1 MLYLCNKQKCH
12 TNYTITIIIK
22 SEMQER
28 TRRKKQSKVT
38 FFLGA
43 SLLPLTI
50 AHKRNVS
57 NSKSSKMAPLVKK
70 DFTIVD
76 YVIFVIS
83 LLIPA
88 AIGIYYAC
96 VGSSRKTAREVLI
109 GSSKLGI
116 VPVALALIATYMS
129 AISILG
135 FPVEIYQ
142 YGTMILWYEVAYLI
156 VFPSVAFIFLPVM
169 YPLKLTSV
177 YEYLE
182 LRFNRIVRRM
192 ASLIFC
198 FQVFLYLAVVLYAP
212 ALALSS
218 VTELGIATSMLITG
232 LIATFY
238 TTLGGGNAVVW
249 TSALQMLLIVSGV
262 LAVIIAGSTELG
274 GIGHLW
280 QLADQGKRIQFFDI
294 RADPRIRHSFWS
306 VIIGGSF
313 TILTLFSV
321 NQMGVQRYFTMPTL
335 KSAQLMLLFNIP
347 LNGFFIFLF
356 TFVGLILYATYQ
368 WCDPRLYG
376 LIDKAD
382 QTLPFYVMNKL
393 FHLTGLPGLF
403 VSALYG
409 AGLST
414 LASGCTALATV
425 LLQDIVKP
433 IYFTIRQQQ
442 LPNTCS
448 IGLAIIG
455 LAFAVGSLKSTIMQ
469 ISLSIFGIVGGPLLG
484 VFIVGMFLP
493 FCNSKGAMVGLVS
506 SLIVTLWIGFGA
518 IFHGVVP
525 VLLPMNTLGCTSN
538 VTIMN
543 VTLNMSN
550 YNEVYSIYGESSV
563 KPRSSGTKIGTA
575 ALLTILISS
584 LVKGSFCFPQHR
596 MGLLHLYLFV
606 LLFIILA
613 VGQLFRVEPAE
624 KNFHKLFMK
633 PLPLGNSRVNKRRRY
648 YSFIGVLVTIIV
660 GSIVSAC
667 TGFLK
672 GEKVDQRLISPI
684 TRRLCPC
691 FIKYYGNIED
701 SAMEMKSDK

>member
-1 MLYLCNKQKCH
+1 
-12 TNYTITIIIK
+12 
-22 SEMQER
+22 
-28 TRRKKQSKVT
+28 
-38 FFLGA
+38 
-43 SLLPLTI
+43 
-50 AHKRNVS
+50 
-57 NSKSSKMAPLVKK
+57 MAPLVKK

-142 YGTMILWYEVAYLI
+142 YGTMILWYEVAYFI

-218 VTELGIATSMLITG
+218 VTELGIAASVLITG

-442 LPNTCS
+442 LPNSRLLFVSKFLSCS

-506 SLIVTLWIGFGA
+506 SLIVTLWIGLGA

-525 VLLPMNTLGCTSN
+525 VLLPTNTLGCTSN

-543 VTLNMSN
+543 VTLNVSN
-550 YNEVYSIYGESSV
+550 YNEVYSIYGERYVEKLDKGQFLLSATLY
-563 KPRSSGTKIGTA
+563 GLA
-575 ALLTILISS
+575 ASLLVRLAIHYTVLVSDKVSS
-584 LVKGSFCFPQHR
+584 LQISCLQ
-596 MGLLHLYLFV
+596 
-606 LLFIILA
+606 LA

-633 PLPLGNSRVNKRRRY
+633 Y

-691 FIKYYGNIED
+691 FMKYYGNIED

>member
-1 MLYLCNKQKCH
+1 
-12 TNYTITIIIK
+12 
-22 SEMQER
+22 
-28 TRRKKQSKVT
+28 
-38 FFLGA
+38 
-43 SLLPLTI
+43 LLSLTI
-50 AHKRNVS
+50 VHKRNVS

-142 YGTMILWYEVAYLI
+142 YGTMILWYEVAYFI

-218 VTELGIATSMLITG
+218 VTELGIAASVLITG

-442 LPNTCS
+442 LPNSRLLFVSKFLSCS

-506 SLIVTLWIGFGA
+506 SLIVTLWIGLGA

-525 VLLPMNTLGCTSN
+525 VLLPTNTLGCTSN

-543 VTLNMSN
+543 VTLNVSN
-550 YNEVYSIYGESSV
+550 YNEVYSIYGESGSLIEFY
-563 KPRSSGTKIGTA
+563 KI
-575 ALLTILISS
+575 SY
-584 LVKGSFCFPQHR
+584 Q
-596 MGLLHLYLFV
+596 
-606 LLFIILA
+606 
-613 VGQLFRVEPAE
+613 
-624 KNFHKLFMK
+624 
-633 PLPLGNSRVNKRRRY
+633 Y

-691 FIKYYGNIED
+691 FMKYYGNIED

>member
-1 MLYLCNKQKCH
+1 
-12 TNYTITIIIK
+12 
-22 SEMQER
+22 
-28 TRRKKQSKVT
+28 
-38 FFLGA
+38 
-43 SLLPLTI
+43 
-50 AHKRNVS
+50 
-57 NSKSSKMAPLVKK
+57 MAPLVKK

-442 LPNTCS
+442 LPNSRLLFVSKFLSCS

-550 YNEVYSIYGESSV
+550 YNEVYSIYGESGSLIEFY
-563 KPRSSGTKIGTA
+563 KI
-575 ALLTILISS
+575 SY
-584 LVKGSFCFPQHR
+584 Q
-596 MGLLHLYLFV
+596 
-606 LLFIILA
+606 
-613 VGQLFRVEPAE
+613 
-624 KNFHKLFMK
+624 
-633 PLPLGNSRVNKRRRY
+633 Y

>member
-1 MLYLCNKQKCH
+1 LICYFGKDEESYIL
-12 TNYTITIIIK
+12 IL
-22 SEMQER
+22 E
-28 TRRKKQSKVT
+28 
-38 FFLGA
+38 
-43 SLLPLTI
+43 
-50 AHKRNVS
+50 
-57 NSKSSKMAPLVKK
+57 MAPLVKK

-218 VTELGIATSMLITG
+218 VTELGIAASVLITG

-442 LPNTCS
+442 LPNSRLLFVSKFLCNNIFNNLLIICSLFYVFFAACS

-506 SLIVTLWIGFGA
+506 SLIVTLWIGLGA

-525 VLLPMNTLGCTSN
+525 VLLPTNTLGCTSN

-543 VTLNMSN
+543 VTLNVSN
-550 YNEVYSIYGESSV
+550 YNEVYSIYGESGSLIEFY
-563 KPRSSGTKIGTA
+563 KI
-575 ALLTILISS
+575 SY
-584 LVKGSFCFPQHR
+584 Q
-596 MGLLHLYLFV
+596 
-606 LLFIILA
+606 
-613 VGQLFRVEPAE
+613 
-624 KNFHKLFMK
+624 
-633 PLPLGNSRVNKRRRY
+633 Y

-691 FIKYYGNIED
+691 FMKYYGNIED

>member
-1 MLYLCNKQKCH
+1 M
-12 TNYTITIIIK
+12 
-22 SEMQER
+22 E
-28 TRRKKQSKVT
+28 
-38 FFLGA
+38 
-43 SLLPLTI
+43 
-50 AHKRNVS
+50 
-57 NSKSSKMAPLVKK
+57 PLVKK

-96 VGSSRKTAREVLI
+96 VGISRKTAREVLI

-135 FPVEIYQ
+135 FPAEVYQ
-142 YGTMILWYEVAYLI
+142 YGTMIMWYEVVYFI

-218 VTELGIATSMLITG
+218 VTELSIATSVLITG

-249 TSALQMLLIVSGV
+249 TSTLQMLLVVSGV
-262 LAVIIAGSTELG
+262 LAVIIAGSIELG
-274 GIGHLW
+274 SIGHLW
-280 QLADQGKRIQFFDI
+280 QLAEQGKRIQFFDF
-294 RADPRIRHSFWS
+294 RTDPRIRHSFWS

-313 TILTLFSV
+313 TVLTLFSV

-335 KSAQLMLLFNIP
+335 KSAQLMLLANIP
-347 LNGFFIFLF
+347 LNTFCMLMF

-382 QTLPFYVMNKL
+382 QTLPFYVMNRL

-442 LPNTCS
+442 LPNNRLLFVSKFLSCS

-455 LAFAVGSLKSTIMQ
+455 LAFAVGALKSTIMQ

-493 FCNSKGAMVGLVS
+493 FCNSKGAIVGLVS
-506 SLIVTLWIGFGA
+506 SLIVTMWIGLGA
-518 IFHGVVP
+518 IFHGIVP

-543 VTLNMSN
+543 VTLDMSN
-550 YNEVYSIYGESSV
+550 YNEVYSIYGES
-563 KPRSSGTKIGTA
+563 
-575 ALLTILISS
+575 
-584 LVKGSFCFPQHR
+584 LVKGSFGFLQHR
-596 MGLLHLYLFV
+596 MGLLHPYLCA
-606 LLFIILA
+606 LLFSIYGYLIEFYKISY
-613 VGQLFRVEPAE
+613 Q
-624 KNFHKLFMK
+624 
-633 PLPLGNSRVNKRRRY
+633 Y
-648 YSFIGVLVTIIV
+648 YSLIGVLVTIIV

-672 GEKVDQRLISPI
+672 GEKIDQRLISPI

-691 FIKYYGNIED
+691 FIRYYRNIED
-701 SAMEMKSDK
+701 SGVEMK

>member
-1 MLYLCNKQKCH
+1 
-12 TNYTITIIIK
+12 
-22 SEMQER
+22 
-28 TRRKKQSKVT
+28 
-38 FFLGA
+38 
-43 SLLPLTI
+43 
-50 AHKRNVS
+50 
-57 NSKSSKMAPLVKK
+57 MAPLVKK

-218 VTELGIATSMLITG
+218 VTELGIAASVLITG

-442 LPNTCS
+442 LPNSRLLFVSKFLSCS

-506 SLIVTLWIGFGA
+506 SLIVTLWIGLGA

-525 VLLPMNTLGCTSN
+525 VLLPTSTLGCTSN

-543 VTLNMSN
+543 VTLNVSN
-550 YNEVYSIYGESSV
+550 YNEVYSIYGESGSLIEFY
-563 KPRSSGTKIGTA
+563 KI
-575 ALLTILISS
+575 SY
-584 LVKGSFCFPQHR
+584 Q
-596 MGLLHLYLFV
+596 
-606 LLFIILA
+606 
-613 VGQLFRVEPAE
+613 
-624 KNFHKLFMK
+624 
-633 PLPLGNSRVNKRRRY
+633 Y

-691 FIKYYGNIED
+691 FMKYYENIED

>member
-1 MLYLCNKQKCH
+1 
-12 TNYTITIIIK
+12 
-22 SEMQER
+22 
-28 TRRKKQSKVT
+28 
-38 FFLGA
+38 
-43 SLLPLTI
+43 
-50 AHKRNVS
+50 
-57 NSKSSKMAPLVKK
+57 MAPLVKK

-218 VTELGIATSMLITG
+218 VTELGIAASVLITG

-442 LPNTCS
+442 LPNSRLLFVSKFLSCS

-525 VLLPMNTLGCTSN
+525 VLLPTNTLGCTSN

-543 VTLNMSN
+543 VTLNVSN
-550 YNEVYSIYGESSV
+550 YNEVYSIYGESGSLIEFY
-563 KPRSSGTKIGTA
+563 KI
-575 ALLTILISS
+575 SY
-584 LVKGSFCFPQHR
+584 Q
-596 MGLLHLYLFV
+596 
-606 LLFIILA
+606 
-613 VGQLFRVEPAE
+613 
-624 KNFHKLFMK
+624 
-633 PLPLGNSRVNKRRRY
+633 Y

-701 SAMEMKSDK
+701 SAMEMKADK

>member
-1 MLYLCNKQKCH
+1 
-12 TNYTITIIIK
+12 
-22 SEMQER
+22 
-28 TRRKKQSKVT
+28 
-38 FFLGA
+38 
-43 SLLPLTI
+43 LLSLTI
-50 AHKRNVS
+50 VHKRNFIS
-57 NSKSSKMAPLVKK
+57 SKSSKMAPLVKK

-218 VTELGIATSMLITG
+218 VTELGIAASVLITG

-442 LPNTCS
+442 LPNSRLLFVSKFLSCS

-506 SLIVTLWIGFGA
+506 SLIVTLWIGLGA

-525 VLLPMNTLGCTSN
+525 VLLPTNTLGCTSN

-543 VTLNMSN
+543 VTLNVSN
-550 YNEVYSIYGESSV
+550 YNEVYSIYGESGSLIEFY
-563 KPRSSGTKIGTA
+563 KI
-575 ALLTILISS
+575 SY
-584 LVKGSFCFPQHR
+584 Q
-596 MGLLHLYLFV
+596 
-606 LLFIILA
+606 
-613 VGQLFRVEPAE
+613 
-624 KNFHKLFMK
+624 
-633 PLPLGNSRVNKRRRY
+633 Y

-691 FIKYYGNIED
+691 FMKYYGNIED

>member
-1 MLYLCNKQKCH
+1 
-12 TNYTITIIIK
+12 
-22 SEMQER
+22 
-28 TRRKKQSKVT
+28 
-38 FFLGA
+38 
-43 SLLPLTI
+43 
-50 AHKRNVS
+50 
-57 NSKSSKMAPLVKK
+57 MAPLVKK

-218 VTELGIATSMLITG
+218 VTELGIAASVLITG

-442 LPNTCS
+442 LPNSRLLFVSKFLSCS

-493 FCNSKGAMVGLVS
+493 FCNSEGAMVGLVS
-506 SLIVTLWIGFGA
+506 SLIVTLWIGLGA

-525 VLLPMNTLGCTSN
+525 VLLPTNTLGCTSN

-543 VTLNMSN
+543 VTLNVSN
-550 YNEVYSIYGESSV
+550 YNEVYSIYGES
-563 KPRSSGTKIGTA
+563 
-575 ALLTILISS
+575 
-584 LVKGSFCFPQHR
+584 GSFIEFYKISYQ
-596 MGLLHLYLFV
+596 
-606 LLFIILA
+606 
-613 VGQLFRVEPAE
+613 
-624 KNFHKLFMK
+624 
-633 PLPLGNSRVNKRRRY
+633 Y

-691 FIKYYGNIED
+691 FMKYYGNIED